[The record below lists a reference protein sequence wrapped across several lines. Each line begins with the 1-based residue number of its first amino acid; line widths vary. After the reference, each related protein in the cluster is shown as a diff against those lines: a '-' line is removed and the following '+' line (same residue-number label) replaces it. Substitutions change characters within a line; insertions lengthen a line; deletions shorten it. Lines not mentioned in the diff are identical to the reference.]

1 VWGQLKEREM
11 VEEEMKCDRSI
22 NACFLFEFFLGRAK
36 ETLIEKRRFV
46 SEFV

>member
-1 VWGQLKEREM
+1 
-11 VEEEMKCDRSI
+11 MKCDRSI
-22 NACFLFEFFLGRAK
+22 NACFLFEFFCFLWGGGLK